1 MLLLCVICHPNE
13 EGHNQRGQSKIK
25 FFMVKSLNGCKSC
38 LCHRKP
44 DYRYSTL
51 SQEDEDEDEA
61 EGADTLKYNPRPRG
75 LRAYKDV
82 DTDDDVSKICG
93 HNESEYSFSSVF

>member
-1 MLLLCVICHPNE
+1 
-13 EGHNQRGQSKIK
+13 
-25 FFMVKSLNGCKSC
+25 MVKSLNCYKSF
-38 LCHRKP
+38 LCRRKP

-51 SQEDEDEDEA
+51 SQEDEDES
-61 EGADTLKYNPRPRG
+61 EGADDLKYNPRPRG

-93 HNESEYSFSSVF
+93 HNESEYSFSNVF

>member
-1 MLLLCVICHPNE
+1 MLRLCVICHPNE
-13 EGHNQRGQSKIK
+13 DGHDQHGQSKIK
-25 FFMVKSLNGCKSC
+25 FFMVKSLNCYNFF

-44 DYRYSTL
+44 DKPTQLCPKS
-51 SQEDEDEDEA
+51 
-61 EGADTLKYNPRPRG
+61 EGADGLKYNPRPRG

-93 HNESEYSFSSVF
+93 HNESEYSFSNVF

>member
-13 EGHNQRGQSKIK
+13 EGHNQHGQSKIK
-25 FFMVKSLNGCKSC
+25 FFMVKSLNCCKSC

-51 SQEDEDEDEA
+51 SQEDEDEA
-61 EGADTLKYNPRPRG
+61 EGADALKYNPRPRG

-93 HNESEYSFSSVF
+93 YNESEYSFSNVF

>member
-1 MLLLCVICHPNE
+1 MLRLCVICHPNE
-13 EGHNQRGQSKIK
+13 EGHDQRGQSKIK
-25 FFMVKSLNGCKSC
+25 FFMVKSSNCYKYF
-38 LCHRKP
+38 LCRRKP

-51 SQEDEDEDEA
+51 SQEDEDES
-61 EGADTLKYNPRPRG
+61 EGADGLKYNPRPRG

-93 HNESEYSFSSVF
+93 HNESEYSFSNVF

>member
-1 MLLLCVICHPNE
+1 MLRLCVICHPNE
-13 EGHNQRGQSKIK
+13 EGHDQRGQSKIK
-25 FFMVKSLNGCKSC
+25 FFIVKSANCYKYF
-38 LCHRKP
+38 LCRRKP

-51 SQEDEDEDEA
+51 SQEDEDEDES
-61 EGADTLKYNPRPRG
+61 EGADGLKYNPRPRG

-93 HNESEYSFSSVF
+93 HISNVL